1 MKRFVQLA
9 LELEQ
14 TVRTSRKVNALS
26 SYFQEVDAHDGAW
39 AVRLLTGQRP
49 KKLGASQNLRKLVHE
64 HIGLPDWLME
74 ACRSAVGDSSETWA
88 LLFPNQSKTCE
99 LSLAQTIQQYVLPLG
114 HLDESGQRTCILE
127 ALDQLSA
134 PEKQVYFKIIR
145 GGFRMGVKK
154 ALVIKGLAAASGLEE
169 AVLAHRL
176 MGGLDATPEA
186 FQQLIHPESDQEHA
200 LRAYPFFLAPP
211 LEGEAHQLGDRKDW
225 AAEWKWD
232 GIRMQLVRRDG
243 VELWTRGEEPISGQF
258 PELVRAAR
266 ALPEGTVLDGELL
279 LWSEGQPK
287 PFAELQTRLHRSP
300 SPQTQFDLFDT
311 TIPIMMVYDL
321 LESDGID
328 RRDECWEQRRSRLE
342 QVLQSIT
349 SDHFHLSEVLDGSW
363 DALGEQRDGA
373 RSRQTEGLMLKHR
386 QSIYGRGRSSGRHG
400 WFKWK
405 LDPYAVDCVLIG
417 AQTGSGRRADLYT
430 DYTFAVWQDDSP
442 TAELVTFAKAYS
454 GLTQKEIERLDRWI
468 RANTLSQ
475 RGPFRQVKPMLVF
488 ELGFEGLRR
497 SPRHKS
503 GIAVR
508 FPRILR
514 WREDKPAHEADRV
527 TALEVLLEPE
537 SSC

>member
-1 MKRFVQLA
+1 
-9 LELEQ
+9 
-14 TVRTSRKVNALS
+14 
-26 SYFQEVDAHDGAW
+26 
-39 AVRLLTGQRP
+39 
-49 KKLGASQNLRKLVHE
+49 
-64 HIGLPDWLME
+64 
-74 ACRSAVGDSSETWA
+74 
-88 LLFPNQSKTCE
+88 
-99 LSLAQTIQQYVLPLG
+99 
-114 HLDESGQRTCILE
+114 
-127 ALDQLSA
+127 
-134 PEKQVYFKIIR
+134 VYFKIIR

-186 FQQLIHPESDQEHA
+186 FQHLVHPESSEEHA

-211 LEGEAHQLGDRKDW
+211 LEGEAHLLGDRKDW

-232 GIRMQLVRRDG
+232 GIRMQLVRRNG

-258 PELVRAAR
+258 PELVRAAQ

-279 LWSEGQPK
+279 LWSEGHPK
-287 PFAELQTRLHRSP
+287 SFAELQTRLHRAP
-300 SPQTQFDLFDT
+300 SPQTQFDLFET

-328 RRDECWEQRRSRLE
+328 RREESWEHRRSRLE
-342 QVLQSIT
+342 EVLRNIEC
-349 SDHFHLSEVLDGSW
+349 DHFHLSDILDGSW
-363 DALGEQRDGA
+363 DALAEQRDGA
-373 RSRQTEGLMLKHR
+373 RAKQTEGLMLKHR
-386 QSIYGRGRSSGRHG
+386 QSIYGRGRSSGRAG

-405 LDPYAVDCVLIG
+405 LDPYTVDCVLIG

-442 TAELVTFAKAYS
+442 DAELVTFAKAYS

-468 RANTLSQ
+468 RANTISQ

-514 WREDKPAHEADRV
+514 WREDKPAQEADRV

>member
-14 TVRTSRKVNALS
+14 TVRTNRKISALA
-26 SYFQEVDAHDGAW
+26 SYFREVDAHDGAW

-49 KKLGASQNLRKLVHE
+49 KKLGASKVLTKLINE
-64 HIGLPDWLME
+64 IIPFPDWLLE
-74 ACRSAVGDSSETWA
+74 ACRSAVGDRSETWS
-88 LLFPNQSKTCE
+88 LLYPDQTVE
-99 LSLAQTIQQYVLPLG
+99 ADLSLAEAIDRYVLPLA
-114 HLDESGQRTCILE
+114 HLEEKAQRECIME
-127 ALDQLSA
+127 ALGQFGPS
-134 PEKQVYFKIIR
+134 EKLIYFKIIR

-154 ALVIKGLAAASGLEE
+154 GLVIRGLAQATEVEE

-176 MGGLDATPEA
+176 MGGLDATAKGFEN
-186 FQQLIHPESDQEHA
+186 LVHPESDDEHA

-211 LEGEAHQLGDRKDW
+211 LDLDPHLLGRRVDW

-232 GIRMQLVRRDG
+232 GIRMQLVRRDD

-266 ALPEGTVLDGELL
+266 NLPEGTVLDGELL
-279 LWSEGQPK
+279 LWLEGQPRS
-287 PFAELQTRLHRSP
+287 FSELQSRIHRAP
-300 SPQTQFDLFDT
+300 NPQTQFNLFDT
-311 TIPIMMVYDL
+311 TKPVMMIYDL
-321 LESDGID
+321 LELQGID
-328 RRDECWEQRRSRLE
+328 QRDESWETRRNRLE
-342 QVLQSIT
+342 QIMS
-349 SDHFHLSEVLDGSW
+349 SHSCDHFLVSEVLTGSW
-363 DALGEQRDGA
+363 DDLKKQREDA
-373 RSRQTEGLMLKHR
+373 RSKRTEGLMLKHR
-386 QSIYGRGRSSGRHG
+386 RSAYGRGRSSGLEG

-430 DYTFAVWQDDSP
+430 DYSFAVWQHRDEHP
-442 TAELVTFAKAYS
+442 ELVTFAKAYS
-454 GLTQKEIERLDRWI
+454 GLNQKEIEKLDRWI

-475 RGPFRQVKPMLVF
+475 RGPFRQVKPELVF

-497 SPRHKS
+497 SQRHKS

-514 WREDKPAHEADRV
+514 WREDKTAREADHV
-527 TALEVLLEPE
+527 ATLETLLDADDQ
-537 SSC
+537 C